1 LVWQDLC
8 AMLQQPEQV
17 TIAFLRA
24 HGGAWLPQELQ
35 AQREGLRKAQV
46 LLTNQIERLTE
57 AYLAVVFDLAEYQ
70 RRRAELEGRQAA
82 VGQQMAQ
89 LEGRATQQQDLAG
102 ITTAITE
109 FCARVAQGLAGATF
123 VQKRALV
130 ERLIDRV
137 VVTGTEV
144 EIRYAIPTSVRS
156 EHIPFC
162 QLRTDYSKGLSD
174 KSC

>member
-1 LVWQDLC
+1 
-8 AMLQQPEQV
+8 
-17 TIAFLRA
+17 
-24 HGGAWLPQELQ
+24 
-35 AQREGLRKAQV
+35 
-46 LLTNQIERLTE
+46 LTE
-57 AYLAVVFDLAEYQ
+57 AYLAAVFDLAEYQ

-82 VGQQMAQ
+82 VGQQMTQ

-109 FCARVAQGLAGATF
+109 FCARVAQGLAEATF
-123 VQKRALV
+123 AQKRALV

-137 VVTGTEV
+137 VVTGAEV

-162 QLRTDYSKGLSD
+162 QLRTDYLVAQALRYFTMQ
-174 KSC
+174 CAA